1 VFVFRSMFLISG
13 RVSVENWENSMH
25 IFFMIMSF
33 WVKVPVL
40 SVKRTSTQPS
50 SSGIEEFRV
59 IVSAISLSLS
69 IEYEYQIF
77 AKSKLT
83 LSEIGMI
90 EHKRSTNL
98 KNMSPQFP

>member
-1 VFVFRSMFLISG
+1 M
-13 RVSVENWENSMH
+13 
-25 IFFMIMSF
+25 
-33 WVKVPVL
+33 PVL

-69 IEYEYQIF
+69 IEYEYQIL

-83 LSEIGMI
+83 LNEIGMI

-98 KNMSPQFP
+98 KNMSPQFPWNPFKTTIVPAKKSIRMKRILER